1 MITGRSWNDKLLL
14 PTLFSQVQW
23 RMASSGDLLI
33 CHSQTY
39 SNSSPQGEQLLQL
52 LLASLKLFQLLWT
65 SRPPTVGCN
74 SPLQS
79 TWCRRSWSNWIRSL
93 SSKIWLLS
101 EVSDF
106 CLHNSTL
113 SPYCLTRLSSQPS
126 ATASW
131 EHRMIGSKGQRA
143 VSGETEQAPHQE
155 PRKHGWNPVEFYLW
169 RTFFGKEVTEAASSQ
184 SSFN

>member
-1 MITGRSWNDKLLL
+1 MTNCSYLPYSAKFSEGWPHLETCWSATHRPIQTLAPKENYSCGCSWFL
-14 PTLFSQVQW
+14 
-23 RMASSGDLLI
+23 SSYFNFCG
-33 CHSQTY
+33 
-39 SNSSPQGEQLLQL
+39 PAG
-52 LLASLKLFQLLWT
+52 
-65 SRPPTVGCN
+65 PPIVGCN

-106 CLHNSTL
+106 RQHNSTP

-126 ATASW
+126 ETASW
-131 EHRMIGSKGQRA
+131 EHRMIGSKRQRA

-169 RTFFGKEVTEAASSQ
+169 RTFFGKEVTEADSSQ